1 MSQNLNEITKT
12 ISKDLAKVNAIIDEE
27 CHSVNSTYLQELL
40 KYTFRVR
47 GKLLRPT
54 LAISTSG
61 IGGHSCP
68 QEVLWIAAG
77 LEVLHTA
84 SLVHDDIID
93 QGLVRRGQAT
103 IHKEYGIGEATL
115 LGDWLLAKSFELMTR
130 VGNPIISHEMTILTS
145 ELTEG
150 QFLEMEASRGK
161 YYDQSSY
168 MRMIDLKTASIF
180 RYACKFA
187 CLSTPGLQNQA
198 IQMNKFGTNFGIMF
212 QIIDDLIDLFQKDQ
226 EALKSTGRDLL
237 NGLTT
242 LPIFMALQ
250 IEENQ
255 VEKPLRNA
263 LEKKD
268 IKYIQNQLPR
278 TLINTGVYD
287 QCVQV
292 ASEYGF
298 KSLDYLPTQ
307 ESGGRILE
315 KLVKFTLSQTKS
327 VHLNH

>member
-12 ISKDLAKVNAIIDEE
+12 ISTDLDKVNAIIDQE
-27 CHSVNSTYLQELL
+27 CHSVNSSYLQELL

-61 IGGHSCP
+61 ISGKSCS

-93 QGLVRRGQAT
+93 RGLLRRGQAT
-103 IHKEYGIGEATL
+103 IHMEYGIGEATL

-130 VGNPIISHEMTILTS
+130 VGNPVISHEMTILTS

-187 CLSTPGLQNQA
+187 CLSTPGLQSQA
-198 IQMNKFGTNFGIMF
+198 LQMYEFGTNFGIMF
-212 QIIDDLIDLFQKDQ
+212 QIIDDLIDLFQEDK

-242 LPIFMALQ
+242 LPIFIALET
-250 IEENQ
+250 EENCT
-255 VEKPLRNA
+255 EKPLKKA
-263 LEKKD
+263 LQNKD
-268 IKYIQNQLPR
+268 INYIQNELPR
-278 TLINTGVYD
+278 TLVHSGVYNK
-287 QCVQV
+287 CVNV
-292 ASEYGF
+292 ASEYGA
-298 KSLDYLPTQ
+298 KSLDYLPTE
-307 ESGGRILE
+307 ESGGRILKE
-315 KLVKFTLSQTKS
+315 LVDFTLNQTKS
-327 VHLNH
+327 VNLVT

>member
-12 ISKDLAKVNAIIDEE
+12 ISTDLDKVNAIIDQE
-27 CHSVNSTYLQELL
+27 CHSVNSSYLQELL
-40 KYTFRVR
+40 RYTFRVR

-54 LAISTSG
+54 LAISTSSISG
-61 IGGHSCP
+61 RSCS

-93 QGLVRRGQAT
+93 RGLLRRGQAT
-103 IHKEYGIGEATL
+103 IHMEYGIGEATL

-130 VGNPIISHEMTILTS
+130 VGNPVISHEMTILTS

-187 CLSTPGLQNQA
+187 CLSTPGLQSQA
-198 IQMNKFGTNFGIMF
+198 LQMYEFGTNFGIMF
-212 QIIDDLIDLFQKDQ
+212 QIIDDLIDLFQEDE

-242 LPIFMALQ
+242 LPIFIALET
-250 IEENQ
+250 EENCT
-255 VEKPLRNA
+255 EKPLKKA
-263 LEKKD
+263 LQNKD
-268 IKYIQNQLPR
+268 INYIQNELPR
-278 TLINTGVYD
+278 TLVHSGVYNK
-287 QCVQV
+287 CVNV
-292 ASEYGF
+292 ASEYGA
-298 KSLDYLPTQ
+298 KSLDYLPTE
-307 ESGGRILE
+307 ESGGRILKE
-315 KLVKFTLSQTKS
+315 LVDFTLNQTKS
-327 VHLNH
+327 VNLVT